1 MDRGV
6 WQTTHMGLQSR
17 TLLRRLSTHS
27 LKCQKML
34 NVMKNGHTCHLPN
47 TILQYFGNYFWYLS
61 PCVCISH
68 SVASNSVAY
77 QTSLFMEFSRQE
89 YQSGQPFPSRVS
101 PPDPGIQLGSP
112 ALQAD
117 SLLSEPPGKCIY
129 FHISNQLNTPL
140 LCFVIFE
147 HYVLT
152 FSCSDCRFYVSYDPL
167 FCFFNYVW

>member
-1 MDRGV
+1 MNPSWVAQMVKNLLAMQETWAQSLGWEDSPGEGNGNPLQYSCLENPMDRGV

-89 YQSGQPFPSRVS
+89 Y
-101 PPDPGIQLGSP
+101 
-112 ALQAD
+112 
-117 SLLSEPPGKCIY
+117 
-129 FHISNQLNTPL
+129 
-140 LCFVIFE
+140 
-147 HYVLT
+147 
-152 FSCSDCRFYVSYDPL
+152 
-167 FCFFNYVW
+167 